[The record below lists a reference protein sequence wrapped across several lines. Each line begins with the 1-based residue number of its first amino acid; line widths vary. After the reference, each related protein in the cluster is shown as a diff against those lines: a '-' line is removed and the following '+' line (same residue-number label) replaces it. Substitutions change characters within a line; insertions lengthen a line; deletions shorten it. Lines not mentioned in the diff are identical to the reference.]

1 MISDQSARQKI
12 ISDLDISF
20 AVDAGAGTGKTTL
33 LIDRLVALLLEKGV
47 SLARIAAITFT
58 DKAAGELVERLR
70 LRLEKEFDSE
80 SLLKLSPAAQK
91 EREKRLRRAL
101 KDLEQASV
109 STIHSFC
116 SSLLREYPV
125 EVGVDPQFA
134 VLDQVQSDALEA
146 EAWENWLK
154 KSLARPVES
163 LMPFFRLGGT
173 FEHLEKLKNHLLSNR
188 SVLEPPVVSDLPDP
202 ESTLLDLKRTWAF
215 IQEKAKVV
223 APDDSLVKKLG
234 KFGPIWQEVEVLA
247 GDNLLYVLAGLNV
260 PKVGNVGSQGN
271 WGKEALADVKAHIET
286 LRETQETF
294 GAQAKDAAVQKAAL
308 WLWDYLAEY
317 AQMKTRQGFLDFD
330 DLLSKT
336 RDLVKDRLEVRE
348 ELKKRYDHLF
358 VDEFQDTD
366 PLQVEIVF
374 FLSEKSM
381 PRVGKALGTTKARRS
396 PGGLAAGEPAK
407 SWQKVELEPGKLFL
421 VGDPQQSIYRFRR
434 ADVEIYGEAKV
445 RLAACGGQVEKLT
458 ENFRTLSPI
467 VDWVNRGFDQLFQD
481 GPFPYNP
488 QSAHRLLDM
497 QQGRLS
503 PLIGLEM
510 PEIPEED
517 QSTAAFR
524 ELEAETVGD
533 FIEQLLREKPLITD
547 PKSPKDRPILRPLQA
562 GDIAILFREL
572 SNTESVYE
580 SALRR
585 RHIQFQIVGGK
596 KFYNRPEIVAL
607 ETLLT
612 CLESPADEASLA
624 GLLRSSLFGFT
635 DEELFLY
642 REAGGVFEFLRGAKG
657 KMGEA
662 FRYLRQ
668 WYLETRQLSPAET
681 LLYLYEKTNLLA
693 VVSCQPHGEQRV
705 ANLMK
710 VVNQC
715 RDLEESQNFTYRA
728 FVKWLVRQREEA
740 AMEGEAP
747 GPEETGNQVTLMTL
761 HKAKGLE
768 FPVVILS
775 GAAPEKPRKSDFI
788 VNRHQGNA
796 QFKAGDKELKL
807 CTAGFEKAQEEE
819 EAQEKAEILRLL
831 YVGCTRAKES
841 LVIPLFTQEKGGGFL
856 KPITGSFDLKALKI
870 QNVTAIQDRS
880 AVSALAVDLVE
891 KERNSQVVED
901 QKVYLKELEKMKKS
915 LIERR
920 RGKTRLQSVTSLAHT
935 DDDKSERE
943 AYFLE
948 GENPPASGDQ
958 QGKALGV
965 LTHQLLEKGWNWDNE
980 TLAKAAK
987 LWGPGLGLS
996 VGKTLEAAELAAKAL
1011 ASSLLMRAKKSTQV
1025 FRELSLTGKNPEGAF
1040 LNAVIDLA
1048 FLEEGAWV
1056 VVDYKTDHD
1065 PQRSLESYRKQI
1077 SYYSELLETFT
1088 GLKVKE
1094 ARLYFLR
1101 KDQVI

>member
-12 ISDLDISF
+12 VSELDSSF

-47 SLARIAAITFT
+47 LLARIAAITFT

-80 SLLKLSPAAQK
+80 NFKKFSPAIQK
-91 EREKRLRRAL
+91 EWENRIRRAI

-125 EVGVDPQFA
+125 EVGVDPQFT
-134 VLDQVQSDALEA
+134 VLDQVQSDALED
-146 EAWENWLK
+146 EAWESWLK

-163 LMPFFRLGGT
+163 LMPFFRLGGS
-173 FEHLEKLKNHLLSNR
+173 FEHLEKLKNHLLNNR
-188 SVLEPPVVSDLPDP
+188 SMLAPPEAPDLPDP
-202 ESTLLDLKRTWAF
+202 KSTLEDMERTWVL
-215 IQEKAKVV
+215 IQEKTKAISS
-223 APDDSLVKKLG
+223 DDSLVKKLRTFT
-234 KFGPIWQEVEVLA
+234 KTWQEAVLP
-247 GDNLLYVLAGLNV
+247 GDKLVYALAGLV
-260 PKVGNVGSQGN
+260 IPKVGNVGTQAN
-271 WGKEALADVKAHIET
+271 WGKENLTYVKAQIEM
-286 LRETQETF
+286 LRETQESY
-294 GAQAKDAAVQKAAL
+294 GAQVKNAAIEKAAL
-308 WLWDYLAEY
+308 WLWDYLMEY
-317 AQMKTRQGFLDFD
+317 AQVKTRQGLLDFD

-374 FLSEKSM
+374 FLSEKSKS
-381 PRVGKALGTTKARRS
+381 KAKT
-396 PGGLAAGEPAK
+396 
-407 SWQKVELEPGKLFL
+407 WQKVELEPGKLFL

-434 ADVEIYGEAKV
+434 ADVEIYSEAKA
-445 RLAACGGQVEKLT
+445 RLEACGGRVEKLT

-467 VDWVNRGFDQLFQD
+467 VDWINEGFEKLFEG
-481 GPFPYNP
+481 GPFPYNA
-488 QSAHRLLDM
+488 QKAHRQLDK
-497 QQGRLS
+497 QLNRLS

-510 PEIPEED
+510 PEIPEEE
-517 QSTAAFR
+517 QSMGAFR

-533 FIEQLLREKPLITD
+533 FIEQLLQEKPLITD
-547 PKSPKDRPILRPLQA
+547 PKSPKDKPVLRPLQE

-580 SALRR
+580 NALRR
-585 RHIQFQIVGGK
+585 RQIQFQIVGGK

-612 CLESPADEASLA
+612 CLESPADEANLA
-624 GLLRSSLFGFT
+624 ALLRSPLFGFA

-642 REAGGVFEFLRGAKG
+642 RERGGAFQFLRAASG
-657 KMGEA
+657 KMGGA
-662 FRYLRQ
+662 FRHLRQ

-693 VVSCQPHGEQRV
+693 VASCQPHGEQRV

-715 RDLEESQNFTYRA
+715 RDLEESQNFTYRS
-728 FVKWLVRQREEA
+728 FVKWLAKQREED

-747 GPEETGNQVTLMTL
+747 GPEETGHQVTLMTL

-775 GAAPEKPRKSDFI
+775 GAAPEKPRRSDFI
-788 VNRHQGNA
+788 VNRQKGTA
-796 QFKAGDKELKL
+796 QFKVGDKDLRL
-807 CTAGFEKAQEEE
+807 CTAGFDKTQEEE
-819 EAQEKAEILRLL
+819 ESQEKAEILRLL

-856 KPITGSFDLKALKI
+856 KPITGSFDLKALKT
-870 QNVTAIQDRS
+870 QKVTAVQDRL
-880 AVSALAVDLVE
+880 AASALAVDLAE
-891 KERNSQVVED
+891 KDKNSQLVED
-901 QKVYLKELEKMKKS
+901 QKKYLTQLEEMKKA
-915 LIERR
+915 LVEKR
-920 RGKTRLQSVTSLAHT
+920 RGKTQLQSVTSVAHSE
-935 DDDKSERE
+935 DDKLQRE
-943 AYFLE
+943 GYFLE
-948 GENPPASGDQ
+948 GEVQPVSGDR
-958 QGKALGV
+958 QGKAFGV
-965 LTHQLLEKGWNWDNE
+965 LTHQLLEKGWNWNE
-980 TLAKAAK
+980 ATLIKAGN
-987 LWGPGLGLS
+987 LWAPAMGLS
-996 VGKTLEAAELAAKAL
+996 IEKAKEAADLVAQAL
-1011 ASSLLMRAKKSTQV
+1011 RNDLLKRARASSHI
-1025 FRELSLTGKNPEGAF
+1025 FRELSLTGKNSDGVY

-1048 FLEEGAWV
+1048 FLEDGAWV
-1056 VVDYKTDHD
+1056 VVDYKTDQD
-1065 PQRSLESYRKQI
+1065 SQRGLEAYQKQI
-1077 SYYSELLETFT
+1077 GHYSGLLETFT
-1088 GLKVKE
+1088 GLTVKE
-1094 ARLYFLR
+1094 SCLYFLR
-1101 KDQVI
+1101 QDQVVKVQ

>member
-12 ISDLDISF
+12 VSELDISF

-33 LIDRLVALLLEKGV
+33 LIERLAALLLEKGT

-80 SLLKLSPAAQK
+80 SLLKLSPEAQK

-154 KSLARPVES
+154 KSLSRPVEN
-163 LMPFFRLGGT
+163 LMPFFLLGGT
-173 FEHLEKLKNHLLSNR
+173 FEHLEKLKNHLLRNR
-188 SVLEPPVVSDLPDP
+188 SLLEPPAVPDLPNP
-202 ESTLLDLKRTWAF
+202 KSSLEEMKRIW
-215 IQEKAKVV
+215 ILIEEKIKAVV
-223 APDDSLVKKLG
+223 PDDSLVKKLG
-234 KFGPIWQEVEVLA
+234 KFAKTWQEVRRFSGDKLLYALA
-247 GDNLLYVLAGLNV
+247 GIEV
-260 PKVGNVGSQGN
+260 PKVGNVGSKNN
-271 WGKEALADVKAHIET
+271 WGKETLTDVKAHIET

-294 GAQAKDAAVQKAAL
+294 GSQLKDSAVRKAAL
-308 WLWDYLAEY
+308 WIWDYLDEY
-317 AQMKTRQGFLDFD
+317 AQVKTRQGFLDFD

-348 ELKKRYDHLF
+348 ELKKRYDYLF

-374 FLSEKSM
+374 FLSEK
-381 PRVGKALGTTKARRS
+381 GKSK
-396 PGGLAAGEPAK
+396 AK

-434 ADVEIYGEAKV
+434 ADVEIYGEAKA

-481 GPFPYNP
+481 GPFPYNA
-488 QSAHRLLDM
+488 QSAHRQLES
-497 QQGRLS
+497 QNTQLS

-517 QSTAAFR
+517 QSTGAFR
-524 ELEAETVGD
+524 EVEAETVGD
-533 FIEQLLREKPLITD
+533 FIEQLLGEKPLITD
-547 PKSPKDRPILRPLQA
+547 PKSPKDKPVTRPLQA

-580 SALRR
+580 NALRR

-624 GLLRSSLFGFT
+624 ALLRSCLFGFT

-657 KMGEA
+657 KVGEA

-668 WYLETRQLSPAET
+668 WYLETRQLSPPET
-681 LLYLYEKTNLLA
+681 LLYLYERTNLLA

-728 FVKWLVRQREEA
+728 FVKWLVRQREED

-788 VNRHQGNA
+788 VNRYQGKA
-796 QFKAGDKELKL
+796 EFKAGDKELGL
-807 CTAGFEKAQEEE
+807 CTSGFEKAQEEE

-856 KPITGSFDLKALKI
+856 KPMTTSFDLKALKT
-870 QNVTAIQDRS
+870 QKVTASHDRK
-880 AVSALAVDLVE
+880 AISALAVDLSE
-891 KERNSQVVED
+891 KEKNSQPVED
-901 QKVYLKELEKMKKS
+901 QWVYLKQLEEAKKS
-915 LIERR
+915 LIEKR
-920 RGKTRLQSVTSLAHT
+920 RGKTRLQSVTSLAHS
-935 DDDKSERE
+935 DDDKSQRE
-943 AYFLE
+943 GYFLE
-948 GENPPASGDQ
+948 GEIPAVSGDQ
-958 QGKALGV
+958 QGKAFGV

-980 TLAKAAK
+980 TLVKAAK

-996 VGKTLEAAELAAKAL
+996 ADKTQEAAELAAKAL
-1011 ASSLLMRAKKSTQV
+1011 DNGLLKRAKQSSRV
-1025 FRELSLTGKNPEGAF
+1025 FRELSLTGKNSEGNN

-1048 FLEEGAWV
+1048 FLEDGAWV
-1056 VVDYKTDHD
+1056 VVDYKTDRQ
-1065 PQRSLESYRKQI
+1065 PERGLEDYRKQI
-1077 SYYSELLETFT
+1077 SYYSGLLETFFKDKNI
-1088 GLKVKE
+1088 KVKE
-1094 ARLYFLR
+1094 SYLYFLR
-1101 KDQVI
+1101 QDQVVKVQ

>member
-1 MISDQSARQKI
+1 MISDQVARQKI
-12 ISDLDISF
+12 VSNLNTSF

-33 LIDRLVALLLEKGV
+33 LIDRLAALLLEKDR

-80 SLLKLSPAAQK
+80 SFQQLAPVAQK

-154 KSLARPVES
+154 KSLARPMES

-173 FEHLEKLKNHLLSNR
+173 FEHLEKLKNHLLRNR
-188 SVLEPPVVSDLPDP
+188 SLLDPPVAPNLPDP
-202 ESTLLDLKRTWAF
+202 KNTLEEMKRSW
-215 IQEKAKVV
+215 ILIHEKAK
-223 APDDSLVKKLG
+223 AITSEDSLVKKLA
-234 KFGPIWQEVEVLA
+234 KFSKTWQEA
-247 GDNLLYVLAGLNV
+247 QMFSDDKLLYALAGLDV
-260 PKVGNVGSQGN
+260 PKVGNVGSQNN
-271 WGKEALADVKAHIET
+271 WGKEILTDVKAHIET
-286 LRETQETF
+286 LRKTQEAF
-294 GAQAKDAAVQKAAL
+294 GALVKDAAILKAAL
-308 WLWDYLAEY
+308 WVWDYLEEY
-317 AQMKTRQGFLDFD
+317 AQVKTRQGFLDFD

-374 FLSEKSM
+374 FLSEKS
-381 PRVGKALGTTKARRS
+381 KSK
-396 PGGLAAGEPAK
+396 AK

-434 ADVEIYGEAKV
+434 ADVEIYGEAKA
-445 RLAACGGQVEKLT
+445 RMAACGGQVEKLT

-467 VDWVNRGFDQLFQD
+467 VDWVNRGFDQLFQG
-481 GPFPYNP
+481 GPFPYNA
-488 QSAHRLLDM
+488 QSAHRRLDTPSA
-497 QQGRLS
+497 QLS

-517 QSTAAFR
+517 QSMGAFR
-524 ELEAETVGD
+524 ELEAETVSD
-533 FIEQLLREKPLITD
+533 FIEQLLREKPMITD
-547 PKSPKDRPILRPLQA
+547 PKSPKDKPVLRPLQA

-580 SALRR
+580 NALRC

-624 GLLRSSLFGFT
+624 ALLRSCLFGFT

-642 REAGGVFEFLRGAKG
+642 REAGGVFEFLKGAKG
-657 KMGEA
+657 KVGEA
-662 FRYLRQ
+662 FRYLCQ
-668 WYLETRQLSPAET
+668 WYRETRQLSPAET

-728 FVKWLVRQREEA
+728 FVKWLVRQREED

-788 VNRHQGNA
+788 VNRHHGKA
-796 QFKAGDKELKL
+796 EFKAGDKELRL

-819 EAQEKAEILRLL
+819 ETQEKAEILRLL

-856 KPITGSFDLKALKI
+856 KPITASFDLKALKT
-870 QNVTAIQDRS
+870 QKVTASQDRK
-880 AVSALAVDLVE
+880 AVSALAVDLSE
-891 KERNSQVVED
+891 KEKSSQLVDD
-901 QKVYLKELEKMKKS
+901 QRVYLKQLEEAKKS
-915 LIERR
+915 LIEKR
-920 RGKTRLQSVTSLAHT
+920 RGKIRLQSVTSLAHS
-935 DDDKSERE
+935 DDDKSQRE
-943 AYFLE
+943 GYFLE
-948 GENPPASGDQ
+948 GEPPAVTGDQ
-958 QGKALGV
+958 QGKAFGV
-965 LTHQLLEKGWNWDNE
+965 LTHKLLEKGWNWDNE
-980 TLAKAAK
+980 TLDKAAK
-987 LWGPGLGLS
+987 LWAPGLGLP
-996 VGKTLEAAELAAKAL
+996 GDKAKEAAELAAKAL
-1011 ASSLLMRAKKSTQV
+1011 THDLLKRAKKSTQV
-1025 FRELSLTGKNPEGAF
+1025 FRELSLTGKNSEGNN

-1048 FLEEGAWV
+1048 FVEEGAWV

-1065 PQRSLESYRKQI
+1065 PQRGLDAYRKQI
-1077 SYYSELLETFT
+1077 GHYSELLETFT

-1094 ARLYFLR
+1094 ACLYLLR

>member
-12 ISDLDISF
+12 VSDLDVSF

-33 LIDRLVALLLEKGV
+33 LIDRLAALLLEKGV

-80 SLLKLSPAAQK
+80 SLQQLAPMAQK
-91 EREKRLRRAL
+91 EREKKIRRAL

-146 EAWENWLK
+146 EAWESWLK

-173 FEHLEKLKNHLLSNR
+173 FEHLEKLKNHMLSNR
-188 SVLEPPVVSDLPDP
+188 SLLEPTSAPELPDP
-202 ESTLLDLKRTWAF
+202 KSALEEMKRTW
-215 IQEKAKVV
+215 ILIHEKAK
-223 APDDSLVKKLG
+223 AISPDDSLVKKLG
-234 KFGPIWQEVEVLA
+234 KFSKAWQEVLVLS
-247 GDNLLYVLAGLNV
+247 GDKLLYSLTGLDV
-260 PKVGNVGSQGN
+260 PKVGNVGSQTN
-271 WGKEALADVKAHIET
+271 WGKEILADVKVYIET

-294 GAQAKDAAVQKAAL
+294 GAQVKDAAVRKAAL
-308 WLWDYLAEY
+308 WLWDYLDEY
-317 AQMKTRQGFLDFD
+317 AQVKTRQGFLDFD

-336 RDLVKDRLEVRE
+336 RDLVKDRLEVRG
-348 ELKKRYDHLF
+348 ELKKRYDYLF

-374 FLSEKSM
+374 FLSEKNKS
-381 PRVGKALGTTKARRS
+381 KAKF
-396 PGGLAAGEPAK
+396 
-407 SWQKVELEPGKLFL
+407 WQKVELEPGKLFL

-434 ADVEIYGEAKV
+434 ADVEIYGEAKA

-467 VDWVNRGFDQLFQD
+467 VDWVNRGFEQLFRG
-481 GPFPYNP
+481 GPFSYNV
-488 QSAHRLLDM
+488 QSAHRRLESPSV
-497 QQGRLS
+497 QLS

-517 QSTAAFR
+517 QSTGAFR

-533 FIEQLLREKPLITD
+533 FIEQILREKPLITD
-547 PKSPKDRPILRPLQA
+547 PKSPKDKPVTRPLQA

-580 SALRR
+580 NALRR

-624 GLLRSSLFGFT
+624 ALLRSCLFGFT

-642 REAGGVFEFLRGAKG
+642 REAGGVFEFLCGAKG
-657 KMGEA
+657 KVGEA

-668 WYLETRQLSPAET
+668 WYLETRELSPAET
-681 LLYLYEKTNLLA
+681 LLYLYERTNLLA

-728 FVKWLVRQREEA
+728 FVKWLVRQREED

-747 GPEETGNQVTLMTL
+747 GSEETVNQVTLMTL

-788 VNRHQGNA
+788 VSRHQGRA
-796 QFKAGDKELKL
+796 EFKAGDKELRL

-819 EAQEKAEILRLL
+819 EIQEKAEILRLL

-856 KPITGSFDLKALKI
+856 KPITASFDLKVLKI
-870 QNVTAIQDRS
+870 QKVTASQDRK
-880 AVSALAVDLVE
+880 AVSALAVDLLE
-891 KERNSQVVED
+891 KEKNSQPVED
-901 QKVYLKELEKMKKS
+901 QRIYLKQLEEAKKS
-915 LIERR
+915 LIEKR
-920 RGKTRLQSVTSLAHT
+920 RGKPRLQSVTSLAHSE
-935 DDDKSERE
+935 DDKSQRE
-943 AYFLE
+943 GYFLE
-948 GENPPASGDQ
+948 GETPAVSGDQ
-958 QGKALGV
+958 QGKAFGV
-965 LTHQLLEKGWNWDNE
+965 LTHQLLEKGWNWDKE

-996 VGKTLEAAELAAKAL
+996 IDKTKEAAELTARAL
-1011 ASSLLMRAKKSTQV
+1011 ANSLLMRAKKSTRV
-1025 FRELSLTGKNPEGAF
+1025 FRELSLTGKSPEGIF

-1048 FLEEGAWV
+1048 FLEDGAWV

-1065 PQRSLESYRKQI
+1065 PQRGLESYRKQI
-1077 SYYSELLETFT
+1077 GYYSELLETFT
-1088 GLKVKE
+1088 GLPVKE

>member
-1 MISDQSARQKI
+1 MISDQLARQKI
-12 ISDLDISF
+12 VSDLDSSF

-33 LIDRLVALLLEKGV
+33 LIDRLAALLLEKGT

-80 SLLKLSPAAQK
+80 SLLKLSPEAQK

-154 KSLARPVES
+154 KSLSRPVES
-163 LMPFFRLGGT
+163 LIPFFRLGGT
-173 FEHLEKLKNHLLSNR
+173 FEHLEKLKNHLLKNR
-188 SVLEPPVVSDLPDP
+188 SLLDPPIAPDLPDP
-202 ESTLLDLKRTWAF
+202 KNALDEMKRTW
-215 IQEKAKVV
+215 ILIEEKIKAVV
-223 APDDSLVKKLG
+223 PDDSLVKKLG
-234 KFGPIWQEVEVLA
+234 KFAKTWQEVQMLSGDKLLCFLA
-247 GDNLLYVLAGLNV
+247 GIDV
-260 PKVGNVGSQGN
+260 PKVGNVGSQTN
-271 WGKEALADVKAHIET
+271 WGKEILAGVKAHIET
-286 LRETQETF
+286 LRERQETF
-294 GAQAKDAAVQKAAL
+294 GAQVKDAAVRKAAL
-308 WLWDYLAEY
+308 WLWDYLDEY
-317 AQMKTRQGFLDFD
+317 TKVKTRQGFLDFD

-374 FLSEKSM
+374 FLSEKS
-381 PRVGKALGTTKARRS
+381 KSK
-396 PGGLAAGEPAK
+396 AK

-434 ADVEIYGEAKV
+434 ADVEIYGEAKA
-445 RLAACGGQVEKLT
+445 RLTACGGQVEKLT

-488 QSAHRLLDM
+488 QSAHRQLESPSA
-497 QQGRLS
+497 QLS

-510 PEIPEED
+510 PEIREED
-517 QSTAAFR
+517 QSVWAFR

-533 FIEQLLREKPLITD
+533 FIEQLLSEKPLITD
-547 PKSPKDRPILRPLQA
+547 PKSPKDKPVTRPLQA

-580 SALRR
+580 NALRR

-624 GLLRSSLFGFT
+624 ALLRSCLFGFT

-657 KMGEA
+657 KVGEA
-662 FRYLRQ
+662 FRHLRQ

-681 LLYLYEKTNLLA
+681 LLYLYERTNLLA

-710 VVNQC
+710 VVHQC

-728 FVKWLVRQREEA
+728 FVKWLVRQREED

-747 GPEETGNQVTLMTL
+747 GPEETDNQVTLMTL

-788 VNRHQGNA
+788 VNRHQGRA
-796 QFKAGDKELKL
+796 EFKAGDKELRL

-841 LVIPLFTQEKGGGFL
+841 LVIPLFTQKKGGGFL
-856 KPITGSFDLKALKI
+856 KPITASFDLKALKI
-870 QNVTAIQDRS
+870 QKVTASHDHK
-880 AVSALAVDLVE
+880 AVSALAVDLSE
-891 KERNSQVVED
+891 KEKNSQPVED
-901 QKVYLKELEKMKKS
+901 QRIYLKELEEAKKS
-915 LIERR
+915 LIEKR
-920 RGKTRLQSVTSLAHT
+920 RGKTRLQSVTSLAHS
-935 DDDKSERE
+935 DDDKSQRE
-943 AYFLE
+943 GYFLE
-948 GENPPASGDQ
+948 GENPPAFGDQ
-958 QGKALGV
+958 QGKAFGV
-965 LTHQLLEKGWNWDNE
+965 LTHQLLEKGWDWNNE
-980 TLAKAAK
+980 TLAKAAR

-996 VGKTLEAAELAAKAL
+996 ADKSKEAAELAAKAL
-1011 ASSLLMRAKKSTQV
+1011 AHNLLMRAKKSTQV
-1025 FRELSLTGKNPEGAF
+1025 FKELSLTGKSPEGVF

-1048 FLEEGAWV
+1048 FLEDGAWV

-1065 PQRSLESYRKQI
+1065 PARGLESYRKQI
-1077 SYYSELLETFT
+1077 GYYSELLETFT

-1094 ARLYFLR
+1094 AKLYFLR

>member
-1 MISDQSARQKI
+1 
-12 ISDLDISF
+12 
-20 AVDAGAGTGKTTL
+20 
-33 LIDRLVALLLEKGV
+33 
-47 SLARIAAITFT
+47 
-58 DKAAGELVERLR
+58 
-70 LRLEKEFDSE
+70 
-80 SLLKLSPAAQK
+80 
-91 EREKRLRRAL
+91 
-101 KDLEQASV
+101 
-109 STIHSFC
+109 
-116 SSLLREYPV
+116 V

-146 EAWENWLK
+146 EVWENWLK
-154 KSLARPVES
+154 KSLARQVES

-188 SVLEPPVVSDLPDP
+188 SLLEPPVAPDLPDP
-202 ESTLLDLKRTWAF
+202 QSTLLDLKRTWAL

-223 APDDSLVKKLG
+223 APNDSLVKKLG
-234 KFGPIWQEVEVLA
+234 KFAQIWQEAEVLS
-247 GDNLLYVLAGLNV
+247 GDKLLYALAGLNV

-271 WGKEALADVKAHIET
+271 WGKEALADVKSHIEI
-286 LRETQETF
+286 LRETQEAF
-294 GAQAKDAAVQKAAL
+294 GIKVKDSSVQKATL

-317 AQMKTRQGFLDFD
+317 AQVKTRQGFLDFD

-374 FLSEKSM
+374 FLSEKS
-381 PRVGKALGTTKARRS
+381 KSK
-396 PGGLAAGEPAK
+396 AK

-434 ADVEIYGEAKV
+434 ADVEIYGEAKA

-488 QSAHRLLDM
+488 QSAHRLLDT
-497 QQGRLS
+497 QQGQLS

-510 PEIPEED
+510 LEISEED
-517 QSTAAFR
+517 QSTGAFR

-547 PKSPKDRPILRPLQA
+547 PKSRKDRPVLRPLQA

-580 SALRR
+580 NALRR

-607 ETLLT
+607 EMLLT

-624 GLLRSSLFGFT
+624 ALLRSCLFGFT

-657 KMGEA
+657 KVGEA
-662 FRYLRQ
+662 FHYLRQ

-728 FVKWLVRQREEA
+728 FVKWLVRQREED

-796 QFKAGDKELKL
+796 QFKAGDKELRL
-807 CTAGFEKAQEEE
+807 CTVGFEKAQEDEA
-819 EAQEKAEILRLL
+819 AQEKAEILRLL

-870 QNVTAIQDRS
+870 QKVTAIQDRS
-880 AVSALAVDLVE
+880 AVSVLAVDLAE
-891 KERNSQVVED
+891 KEKNSQPVEE
-901 QKVYLKELEKMKKS
+901 QRVYLKQLEEAKKS
-915 LIERR
+915 LIEKRR
-920 RGKTRLQSVTSLAHT
+920 RKSRLQSVTSLAHS
-935 DDDKSERE
+935 DDDKSQRE
-943 AYFLE
+943 WYFLE

-965 LTHQLLEKGWNWDNE
+965 LTHQLLEKGWNWDNK

-987 LWGPGLGLS
+987 FWGPGLGLS
-996 VGKTLEAAELAAKAL
+996 ADKTQEAAELAAKAL
-1011 ASSLLMRAKKSTQV
+1011 TNSLLIRAKKSTQV
-1025 FRELSLTGKNPEGAF
+1025 FRELSLTGKNPEGVF

-1048 FLEEGAWV
+1048 FLEDGAWV

-1065 PQRSLESYRKQI
+1065 PQRGLESYRKQI
-1077 SYYSELLETFT
+1077 GYYSELLETFT